1 MEEKQKVYI
10 KGNPEKGNEVIR
22 VLEDLGGKNTQNLQG
37 NRSDAYYFINPDG
50 VIYNTSIVGGII
62 CPYIKEFYKEI
73 KLPRLKPEYKSL
85 YFYIDTRG
93 QVMSDLWYNMETDKL
108 RYKFGNC
115 FMVFEEAKATR
126 DKIKEILKKE

>member
-10 KGNPEKGNEVIR
+10 KGDSEKGREVIR
-22 VLEDLGGKNTQNLQG
+22 TLEDLGGKNTQNLQG
-37 NRSDAYYFINPDG
+37 NRNDAYYFISPDG

-73 KLPRLKPEYKSL
+73 KLPRWKPEYKSL
-85 YFYIDTRG
+85 YFYIDNRG
-93 QVMSDLWYNMETDKL
+93 QVMSDLWYDMDTDKL

-115 FMVFEEAKATR
+115 FMAFEEAEAAR
-126 DKIKEILKKE
+126 YKIKEMLTKE

>member
-37 NRSDAYYFINPDG
+37 NRSDAYYFINPEG
-50 VIYNTSIVGGII
+50 VIDFTYTYGSAIL
-62 CPYIKEFYKEI
+62 PFLKEFYKEI
-73 KLPRLKPEYKSL
+73 KLPRWKPILADHY
-85 YFYIDTRG
+85 YYITTRG
-93 QVMSDLWYNMETDKL
+93 EVMEEVWYNMDTDKL

-115 FMVFEEAKATR
+115 FMAYEEAEEAR
-126 DKIKEILKKE
+126 DKFKEMLTK